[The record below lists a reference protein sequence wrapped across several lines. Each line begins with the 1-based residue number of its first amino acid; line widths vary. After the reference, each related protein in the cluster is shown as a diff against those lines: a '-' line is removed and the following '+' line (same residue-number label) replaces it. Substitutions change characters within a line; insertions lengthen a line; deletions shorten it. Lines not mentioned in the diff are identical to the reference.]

1 MQLIGNMFAIS
12 TRSDNMS
19 KLCVQLVSAVAR
31 KLVTAGLKDLGFSN
45 IAGKFGKFGK
55 SENYLCDSNIM
66 VSVSGTNLGWMG
78 G

>member
-1 MQLIGNMFAIS
+1 MFTIS
-12 TRSDNMS
+12 TRNDNTS

-31 KLVTAGLKDLGFSN
+31 KLVIAGLKDLGFSN
-45 IAGKFGKFGK
+45 IAGKFGK

-66 VSVSGTNLGWMG
+66 VSMSCTNLGWMG

>member
-1 MQLIGNMFAIS
+1 MQLIANMFAIS

-45 IAGKFGKFGK
+45 IAGKFGK

-66 VSVSGTNLGWMG
+66 VSVSGTNLGWMCG
-78 G
+78 

>member
-1 MQLIGNMFAIS
+1 MQLIANMFAIS

-19 KLCVQLVSAVAR
+19 KLCVQLVAR

-45 IAGKFGKFGK
+45 IAGKFGK

-66 VSVSGTNLGWMG
+66 VSVSGTNLGWMCG
-78 G
+78 